1 MPEYYPQPR
10 QLPAG
15 PMHPDGGY
23 DHSAPAGDAVSL
35 GQLFRVIRRR
45 YKLIV
50 LVTLLGLGAGAFLAA
65 KTPASYRAM
74 STIRLA
80 NERRAITEQ
89 FEDQPSENISP
100 RTMDPILS
108 LAQGAR
114 SYSVLGAVVDSLG
127 LQLNSD
133 TPEFGIGKLDK
144 VWVNPQTAN
153 DTIQVAF
160 YQNGVKAQLRNREA
174 RGHYG
179 DVLDL
184 GSVRFAVRAVPDIP
198 SATLHII
205 PRQMAA
211 DNLFN
216 NLQVIPRAG
225 TDVIDVSYIS
235 PNPRMAQNIVNTTV
249 TVFKHLSIENAK
261 QMSTRRRQF
270 LEGQLKQTDS
280 MLARAQAELASF
292 RSRQQLASTQA
303 ALDRQQTDMMTLDE
317 RRVELEADRQ
327 TFGSLMDQLKK
338 GGDSTESEALRALA
352 ASPAMAENPKVN
364 DLFHQLEVNQYK
376 VDSMTT
382 GPWRAAPTNPDLI
395 QLKAQMASTKTQLR
409 QAVASHVS
417 TLDSRIA
424 ALRKLRTQQGSALQ
438 LLPAMAEEEA
448 RLTGRVQTLTSTSD
462 EVRKDYQKAR
472 MAEEV
477 EAGDLD
483 IVDLAGTPYAAIWET
498 APLKLALGLLLGLL
512 LGVGGAFLLE
522 ALNTSIRKPEDL
534 EVALRVPGLAV
545 IPRLSSG
552 TSPAAGRRLLRP
564 GKRAELDKR
573 ANASALGTVTQPFS
587 IGVEAFR
594 MLRTSL
600 VWCEQG
606 DSMKTLVVTSA
617 APGEGKTLTS
627 ANLSVTFAYD
637 GLRVLLVDCDVRRPR
652 LHGLFQVP
660 RSPGLMELL
669 TPSYNGNDASQSLT
683 FNPTEGRTDSGR
695 PVTDVIR
702 PTNVRGLSLLT
713 CGALPTNPSGL
724 LSGVRMRVLLQE
736 LAKSFDLV
744 ILDTPPV
751 LATADAGILGSLA
764 DGVLLVVRAGQT
776 DRIAAK
782 RAHQQLVNV
791 GARVVGTV
799 LNDPGGEVSQYGD
812 YYYPYD
818 YAVEEQ

>member
-1 MPEYYPQPR
+1 MPENYPQAR
-10 QLPAG
+10 QLPPG
-15 PMHPDGGY
+15 PPYMDGGY
-23 DHSAPAGDAVSL
+23 EQSAGDSVSL
-35 GQLFRVIRRR
+35 GQLFRVVRRR
-45 YKLIV
+45 YRLIL
-50 LVTLLGLGAGAFLAA
+50 LVTLVGVGVGAYLAA
-65 KTPASYRAM
+65 KTPASYKAM
-74 STIRLA
+74 ATIRLA
-80 NERRAITEQ
+80 GERRALTGEIDNQAQEIA
-89 FEDQPSENISP
+89 S

-127 LQLNSD
+127 LQLNSA
-133 TPEFGIGKLDK
+133 TPEYGAGRLEKI
-144 VWVNPQTAN
+144 WVSPQAGN
-153 DTIQVAF
+153 DTIEVTF
-160 YQNGVKAQLRNREA
+160 YQNGVKARLPNREA
-174 RGHYG
+174 RARYG
-179 DVLDL
+179 EVLDL
-184 GSVRFAVRAVPDIP
+184 GTVRFAVPSVPDVA
-198 SATLHII
+198 SATLYLI

-211 DNLFN
+211 DRLFSGI
-216 NLQVIPRAG
+216 QVIPRAA
-225 TDVIDVSYIS
+225 TDVIDVSYVS
-235 PNPRMAQNIVNTTV
+235 PSPRLAQRVVNTTV
-249 TVFKHLSIENAK
+249 TVFKHLSILTAK
-261 QMSTRRRQF
+261 EKSTRRREF
-270 LEGQLKQTDS
+270 LESQLKQTDS
-280 MLARAQAELASF
+280 MLARAQAELATF

-303 ALDRQQTDMMTLDE
+303 ALDRQQTDMMTLDQ
-317 RRVELEADRQ
+317 RRAELEADRS
-327 TFGSLMDQLKK
+327 TFSTLMDQLKK
-338 GGDSTESEALRALA
+338 GGDAKESEALRALA
-352 ASPAMAENPKVN
+352 SSPAMAENPQVN
-364 DLFHQLEVNQYK
+364 DYYRQLETNQYK
-376 VDSMTT
+376 LDSMTT
-382 GPWRAAPTNPDLI
+382 GPWRAAATNPDLI
-395 QLKAQMASTKTQLR
+395 QLKALIASTKGQLR
-409 QAVASHVS
+409 QAVSSHVS
-417 TLDSRIA
+417 TLDARIG
-424 ALRKLRTQQGSALQ
+424 ALRKLRTENVRAMQ

-448 RLTGRVQTLTSTSD
+448 RLNARVQTLTGTSD
-462 EVRKDYQKAR
+462 DVRRDYQKAR

-483 IVDLAGTPYAAIWET
+483 IVDLAGTPYAAIWAT

-534 EVALRVPGLAV
+534 EGALHIPGLAV
-545 IPRLSSG
+545 IPRLTSGSSLAPKRG
-552 TSPAAGRRLLRP
+552 LLRP
-564 GKRAELDKR
+564 GKRAELESKR

-606 DSMKTLVVTSA
+606 DNMKTLVVTSA

-669 TPSYNGNDASQSLT
+669 TPSFGGNDAQSLT
-683 FNPTEGRTDSGR
+683 FNPSAGTTDSGR
-695 PVTDVIR
+695 PVTDVVR

-776 DRIAAK
+776 DRVAAK

>member
-1 MPEYYPQPR
+1 VN
-10 QLPAG
+10 
-15 PMHPDGGY
+15 GGY
-23 DHSAPAGDAVSL
+23 EQPAGDSVSL
-35 GQLFRVIRRR
+35 GQLFGVIRRR
-45 YKLIV
+45 YRLIL
-50 LVTLLGLGAGAFLAA
+50 LVTLLGVGAGAYLAA
-65 KTPASYRAM
+65 KTPATFKAM
-74 STIRLA
+74 ATIRLA
-80 NERRAITEQ
+80 GERRALTGEIDNPEQ
-89 FEDQPSENISP
+89 EIAA

-127 LQLNSD
+127 LQLNSA
-133 TPEFGIGKLDK
+133 TPEYGAGHLER
-144 VWVNPQTAN
+144 VWVSPQAGN
-153 DTIQVAF
+153 DTIEVTF
-160 YQNGVKAQLRNREA
+160 YQNGVKARLPNREA
-174 RGHYG
+174 RARYG
-179 DVLDL
+179 EMLDL
-184 GSVRFAVRAVPDIP
+184 GTVKFAVPSVPDVAT
-198 SATLHII
+198 ATLYVI

-211 DNLFN
+211 DRLFEGI
-216 NLQVIPRAG
+216 QVIPRAA
-225 TDVIDVSYIS
+225 TDVIDVSYVS
-235 PNPRMAQNIVNTTV
+235 PNPKLAQRVVNTTV
-249 TVFKHLSIENAK
+249 TVFKHLSILTAK
-261 QMSTRRRQF
+261 EKSTRRREF
-270 LEGQLKQTDS
+270 LESQLQQTDS
-280 MLARAQAELASF
+280 MLARAQAELATF
-292 RSRQQLASTQA
+292 RSRRQLASTQA
-303 ALDRQQTDMMTLDE
+303 LLDRRQTDMMTLDE
-317 RRVELEADRQ
+317 RRVELEADRS
-327 TFGSLMDQLKK
+327 TFAALMDQLKK
-338 GGDSTESEALRALA
+338 GGDANESEAFRALA
-352 ASPAMAENPKVN
+352 ASPAMAENPKVSEYYR
-364 DLFHQLEVNQYK
+364 QLETNQYK
-376 VDSMTT
+376 LDSMTT

-395 QLKAQMASTKTQLR
+395 QLKGLIGTTKSQLR

-417 TLDSRIA
+417 TLDARIG
-424 ALRKLRTQQGSALQ
+424 ALRKLSAQSGKALE

-448 RLTGRVQTLTSTSD
+448 RLTARVQTLTGTSD
-462 EVRKDYQKAR
+462 DVRRDYQKAR

-483 IVDLAGTPYAAIWET
+483 IVDLAGLPYAAIWAT

-534 EVALRVPGLAV
+534 EGALHIPGLAV
-545 IPRLSSG
+545 IPRLTSGSSP
-552 TSPAAGRRLLRP
+552 SPKRGLLRP
-564 GKRAELDKR
+564 GKRAELESKR

-606 DSMKTLVVTSA
+606 DNMKTLVVTSA

-669 TPSYNGNDASQSLT
+669 TPSFNGNESQSLT
-683 FNPTEGRTDSGR
+683 FNPSAGLTDSGR
-695 PVTDVIR
+695 PVTDVVR

-776 DRIAAK
+776 DRVAAK

>member
-1 MPEYYPQPR
+1 MTDNRLPTR
-10 QLPAG
+10 QLPSG
-15 PMHPDGGY
+15 SPFMDGTY
-23 DHSAPAGDAVSL
+23 ERQTADSL
-35 GQLFRVIRRR
+35 SLVQILGVLRRR
-45 YKLIV
+45 YRLI
-50 LVTLLGLGAGAFLAA
+50 LLMMLLGIGGGGYLAF
-65 KTPASYRAM
+65 KTAASYRAVA
-74 STIRLA
+74 TIRLA
-80 NERRAITEQ
+80 GERRALT
-89 FEDQPSENISP
+89 ENIENETPEVSS

-108 LAQGAR
+108 LAQGVR
-114 SYSVLGAVVDSLG
+114 SQSVMGAVVDSLG
-127 LQLNSD
+127 LQLSSA
-133 TPEFGIGKLDK
+133 TPEFGLGKVDK
-144 VWVNPQTAN
+144 IWVNPQAGS
-153 DTIQVAF
+153 DTIQVTF
-160 YQNGVKAQLRNREA
+160 YQNGVKAKLGNREA
-174 RGHYG
+174 RARYG

-184 GSVRFAVRAVPDIP
+184 GVARFAITDVPDVP
-198 SATLHII
+198 TAQLAII

-211 DNLFN
+211 DKLSSGI
-216 NLQVIPRAG
+216 LVTPRTG
-225 TDVIDVSYIS
+225 TDVIDVTYMSS
-235 PNPRMAQNIVNTTV
+235 NPRMAQRVVNTTV
-249 TVFKHLSIENAK
+249 TVFKHLSILSAK
-261 QMSTRRRQF
+261 EKSTRRREF
-270 LEGQLKQTDS
+270 LESQLKQTDS
-280 MLARAQAELASF
+280 MLIRAQTELAAF
-292 RSRQQLASTQA
+292 RSRQQLASTQGMLEA
-303 ALDRQQTDMMTLDE
+303 QQTSMLALDT
-317 RRVELEADRQ
+317 RRTELEADKQ
-327 TFGSLMDQLKK
+327 TFSALLAQLKK
-338 GGDSTESEALRALA
+338 GDDASQMEAIRALA
-352 ASPAMAENPKVN
+352 SSPAMADNPAISN
-364 DLFHQLEVNQYK
+364 YYHQLQLAQYK

-382 GPWRAAPTNPDLI
+382 GPWRAAPTNPDLV
-395 QLKAQMASTKTQLR
+395 QLRSMIASTKNDLK
-409 QAVASHVS
+409 QAIASHVA
-417 TLDSRIA
+417 TIDSRIA
-424 ALRKLRTQQGSALQ
+424 ALRNLHASTGSRMQA
-438 LLPAMAEEEA
+438 LPAMAEEEA
-448 RLTGRVQTLTSTSD
+448 RLTSRVQSLTSSSD
-462 EVRKDYQKAR
+462 DVRRDYQKAR

-483 IVDLAGTPYAAIWET
+483 IVDLAGTPYAPIWAT
-498 APLKLALGLLLGLL
+498 APLKLGLGLLLGLL
-512 LGVGGAFLLE
+512 LGIGGAFLLE

-534 EVALRVPGLAV
+534 EGALHVPGLAV
-545 IPRLSSG
+545 IPRLTSGSSP
-552 TSPAAGRRLLRP
+552 TPRRGLLRP
-564 GKRAELDKR
+564 GKRAELESKR

-606 DSMKTLVVTSA
+606 DNMKTLVITSA

-669 TPSYNGNDASQSLT
+669 TPSYNGNDLSQSLT
-683 FNPTEGRTDSGR
+683 FNPSAGRTDSGR

-776 DRIAAK
+776 DRVAAK

-818 YAVEEQ
+818 YAVEEK